1 VAGGSKR
8 SADDALVVALAGGAG
23 AAQAAAQAEVSART
37 VRRRLQDPAFRA
49 RVDEAR
55 AELVRQA
62 VGKLAEAGALAGET
76 LAELVKDAP
85 PAVRLGAARGILE
98 FMFRG
103 HESETMARQ
112 LAELKKQV
120 EVLTRGDGGAEG
132 GSQPPEEVGGEP
144 RGGGPEPA
152 AGGAEGGPQP
162 PPDAGG
168 DDPGPV
174 ATGPPPLFR

>member
-1 VAGGSKR
+1 MAGGSRKN
-8 SADDALVVALAGGAG
+8 ADDGLVASLAAG
-23 AAQAAAQAEVSART
+23 ASAAAAAAKAEVSERT
-37 VRRRLQDPAFRA
+37 VRRRLEDPAFRA

-62 VGKLAEAGALAGET
+62 VGRLADVGALASDT
-76 LAELVKDAP
+76 LAELVQDAP

-120 EVLTRGDGGAEG
+120 EVLIRGNGGDDGGP
-132 GSQPPEEVGGEP
+132 QPPPEAGCNP
-144 RGGGPEPA
+144 PGGGPDPA

-162 PPDAGG
+162 PPEAGG

-174 ATGPPPLFR
+174 AGGPPPLFV